1 MQQVIRILL
10 HGSINIC
17 YSNRS
22 EITPVLLMINIV
34 QCTILQYTST
44 LEVVRRR
51 GGCDPGVGIEG
62 PPRRGRGGGGGGRGG
77 ADGLEVVAGQH
88 VGGGAVGAAV
98 AAAAQAV
105 LGLLLGVGAHQ
116 IDELRAPAAA
126 SSREGGRGGEA
137 EDLLVHELRRVH
149 RAGSPRRGRR
159 VVVGREMGTWAAC
172 AGSWEGKGS

>member
-1 MQQVIRILL
+1 
-10 HGSINIC
+10 
-17 YSNRS
+17 
-22 EITPVLLMINIV
+22 MINIV
-34 QCTILQYTST
+34 GRTILQYTST
-44 LEVVRRR
+44 LEIVRRR

-116 IDELRAPAAA
+116 IEELRAPAAA
-126 SSREGGRGGEA
+126 SSREG
-137 EDLLVHELRRVH
+137 
-149 RAGSPRRGRR
+149 
-159 VVVGREMGTWAAC
+159 
-172 AGSWEGKGS
+172 